1 MGFQVKAE
9 LVAARADKLFFYSP
23 YNFLRKLDVA
33 TQQQLFGTGLAAE
46 YAADSTHRVFEFAQ
60 DGATIQFLYA
70 FLPWDTDFFQAPV
83 YKLFT
88 ILFADN
94 TSAASLEAAGKAFRQ
109 QLGQEGAAYCFAEL
123 PAEDTRVAQALG
135 DAGWRLVETRLT
147 YFHDGVAAFEQ
158 PRYPVRSAQREEA
171 AVIGQISAAARN
183 EYDRFHADQWFAG
196 DQGDRFLA
204 RYASAAV
211 EGYCDDV
218 LVPAEAD
225 LPVDAFLA
233 ISDLQ
238 AHATRLNSGFS
249 RVVLTAVG
257 PANRGWHLKLVSET
271 VQRAKQNGAE
281 YVLMTTQATNRAVFR
296 TCEKLNFKVG
306 GCSHVLACSQFN

>member
-1 MGFQVKAE
+1 MGPQVNPA

-23 YNFLRKLDVA
+23 YNFLRELDA
-33 TQQQLFGTGLAAE
+33 AKQQRLFGTGLAAQ
-46 YAADSTHRVFEFAQ
+46 YADDPNHRVFEFTQ
-60 DGATIQFLYA
+60 GGATVQFLYA
-70 FLPWDTDFFQAPV
+70 FLPWDTDFFQASV
-83 YKLFT
+83 YKVFT
-88 ILFADN
+88 ALFADD
-94 TSAASLEAAGKAFRQ
+94 TPAATLAAAGAAFRR

-123 PAEDTRVAQALG
+123 PAEDTRVAQAMG

-147 YFHDGVAAFEQ
+147 YFRDAVASFSQ
-158 PRYPVRSAQREEA
+158 PAYPVRSAEKHEA
-171 AVIGQISAAARN
+171 AAIGRISAAARN

-196 DQGDRFLA
+196 DAGDRFLA

-218 LVPAEAD
+218 LVPAEPS
-225 LPVDAFLA
+225 LPVDSFLA

-238 AHATRLNSGFS
+238 EHGAALGTGFS

-257 PANRGWHLKLVSET
+257 PSNRGWHLRLVSET
-271 VQRAKQNGAE
+271 VQRARRNGAQ

-306 GCSHVLACSQFN
+306 GCSHVLACSHFH